1 MKTMRKFG
9 AFFLCLAVLC
19 VLMTLPAFAETEYVE
34 CVIRDTGAYY
44 VETDFDMTLLESLDE
59 LAASGT
65 ESFSID
71 VRDLRM
77 AECYEIVIYRD
88 FEETIHG
95 AIYVLDGAYCYLN
108 YVNLGNQY
116 FDADGYFSYRSG
128 EVTLTRAETYRGGI
142 EKALTSLTEGDSY
155 GEVSGTLYT
164 DEKLAMTLFW
174 IGFAVLGFLAPI
186 PFLLVGLLLPR
197 SKKLGY
203 PRYWRKLVYIAGA
216 WMALALLLAV
226 ILVVI

>member
-19 VLMTLPAFAETEYVE
+19 ALMTLPAFAEAEYVE

-44 VETDFDMTLLESLDE
+44 LETDFDMTLLESLDE

-65 ESFSID
+65 ENFPID
-71 VRDLRM
+71 VRDLRQ

-88 FEETIHG
+88 FEETVHG
-95 AIYVLDGAYCYLN
+95 AIYILDGAYCYLN
-108 YVNLGNQY
+108 YVNLGNQH

-128 EVTLTRAETYRGGI
+128 EVMLTRAEAYRGGI
-142 EKALTSLTEGDSY
+142 ERALTPLTEGDSY
-155 GEVSGTLYT
+155 GEVSGTLYN
-164 DEKLAMTLFW
+164 EELAMTLFW
-174 IGFAVLGFLAPI
+174 IGFAILGFLAPI
-186 PFLLVGLLLPR
+186 PFLLLGILLPR
-197 SKKLGY
+197 SKKLGC
-203 PRYWRKLVYIAGA
+203 PRYWRNLVYIAGA

-226 ILVVI
+226 MLIVI

>member
-88 FEETIHG
+88 FEET
-95 AIYVLDGAYCYLN
+95 
-108 YVNLGNQY
+108 
-116 FDADGYFSYRSG
+116 
-128 EVTLTRAETYRGGI
+128 
-142 EKALTSLTEGDSY
+142 
-155 GEVSGTLYT
+155 T
-164 DEKLAMTLFW
+164 DETISEEPEEFVDLSA
-174 IGFAVLGFLAPI
+174 
-186 PFLLVGLLLPR
+186 LV
-197 SKKLGY
+197 SKTN
-203 PRYWRKLVYIAGA
+203 
-216 WMALALLLAV
+216 AL
-226 ILVVI
+226 